1 METGTK
7 ISNVQ
12 GESAVFVVCSVCDS
26 TPNLKG
32 DLASRGFDGCVLIRR
47 ERGTRQY
54 LAYYTERNGV
64 VSAVIVC

>member
-1 METGTK
+1 MTNGTK

-12 GESAVFVVCSVCDS
+12 GESAVFVVCKMCDN
-26 TPNLKG
+26 TPNLKI